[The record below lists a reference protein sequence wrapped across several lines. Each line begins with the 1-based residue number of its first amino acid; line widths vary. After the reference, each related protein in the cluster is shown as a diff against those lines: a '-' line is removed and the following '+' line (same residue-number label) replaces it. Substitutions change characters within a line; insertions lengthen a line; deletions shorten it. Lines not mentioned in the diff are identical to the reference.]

1 MLPRGPEPAAG
12 PAAAATGSRA
22 QCAARDRRALAALA
36 LFVALTALHT
46 WPLATAPGTLGRT
59 DNADAQLNAWVL
71 AWVAHQV
78 GRDPV
83 HLFDANIFYPER
95 NTLAFSEHLFV
106 PAMLGAPLSW
116 AGAPPVLV
124 HNLVLLAG
132 MALTGW
138 ATSLVLA
145 RWTGSWRAGVLA
157 GSVAAFNAHTL
168 TRLPHVQAMH
178 VEFLP
183 LALLALDRLLER
195 PRVRTSLA
203 LAVSYALQALCSGYL
218 LVFTTLALGV
228 GALVRASEW
237 LAPSRAKRALP
248 AIALAA
254 VIAAVI
260 CAPFL
265 RPYAVA
271 RSEQGLRRSMSE
283 VTMFS
288 ASLRDYWT
296 TGSRLHGALWTRRV
310 PRGQDSLFPGV
321 VPLALGL
328 GAIVSGLA
336 WRDRRA
342 RLLLAAGAAAFVCSF
357 GPKVPVYGWLYEW
370 LTPLQGLRGAAR
382 FGYLVIFAVGGLAA
396 FALAALERAWRQH
409 APRLAA
415 WSAVALVAAV
425 NLEAARAP
433 LGYTRFEGIPR
444 VYDVLATVDH
454 AVVAEV
460 PFPPANRTP
469 RNAALVLASTR
480 HWHPLLNGYSGFVPE
495 SYVRH
500 AEELAGFPDAR
511 AMATLRRL
519 GVTHVV
525 VHVRRGPALEAE
537 LRDRP
542 EFVLLAAGPEQR
554 VYRLAD

>member
-1 MLPRGPEPAAG
+1 MLAPGTEPAAG
-12 PAAAATGSRA
+12 PAVAATGSRA
-22 QCAARDRRALAALA
+22 PRAARYRRALAALA
-36 LFVALTALHT
+36 LFVVLAILHT

-78 GRDPV
+78 VRDPV

-218 LVFTTLALGV
+218 LVFTALALGA
-228 GALVRASEW
+228 GALARAPEW
-237 LAPSRAKRALP
+237 LAPSRARRALP
-248 AIALAA
+248 ALALAA
-254 VIAAVI
+254 ALALVI

-265 RPYAVA
+265 RPYAAA
-271 RSEQGLRRSMSE
+271 RTEQGLRRSVSE
-283 VTMFS
+283 VTKFS

-296 TGSRLHGALWTRRV
+296 TGSRLHTALWMRRV
-310 PRGQDSLFPGV
+310 PRGQDSLFPGAI
-321 VPLALGL
+321 PLALGL
-328 GAIVSGLA
+328 GTIVSGLA

-342 RLLLAAGAAAFVCSF
+342 RLLLAAGVAAFVCSF
-357 GPKVPVYGWLYEW
+357 GPKVPIYAWLYDW
-370 LTPLQGLRGAAR
+370 VTPLQGLRGAAR

-396 FALAALERAWRQH
+396 FGLASAERAWRPR
-409 APRLAA
+409 APRLAT
-415 WSAVALVAAV
+415 WVAVALVVAV
-425 NLEAARAP
+425 NVEAARAP

-444 VYDVLATVDH
+444 VYDVLATIDH
-454 AVVAEV
+454 AVIAEM

-469 RNAALVLASTR
+469 RNAGPVLASTL
-480 HWHPLLNGYSGFVPE
+480 HWHPLLNGYSGFVPA

-525 VHVRRGPALEAE
+525 VHVRREPTLVGA
-537 LRDRP
+537 LRDRAD
-542 EFVLLAAGPEQR
+542 FVLVATGPEQR
-554 VYRLAD
+554 IYRLAD